1 MSNIFQI
8 TNDDRLE
15 IASLNDGQLLVN
27 VPFPFQASG
36 DLLLI
41 LKNSDGETTQLI
53 LTQDYSV
60 SGEGQPN
67 GGEITLQ
74 VASQDGQ
81 KLYLIGQAVIERIT
95 SIVRDGRFSSA
106 AIDADF
112 DRLTIIL
119 LELARD
125 LSRAV
130 KTDFGQNGLQIEKI
144 PKNHFY
150 KSDGLQ
156 SLVDGGKVDDIAAAQ
171 SHAEKAIGAAQT
183 AENILNDLLSRYIG
197 AFASDSAADAD
208 NPIKSIGTLY
218 FHTDA
223 GVLRA
228 WNGAGWTDPTLVLAD
243 GSVTN
248 EKLAKMPQ
256 NTIKANLNFGTNVPQ
271 NVDLEQLKSALNT
284 PGFGERVIVDTSYAG
299 EIYVVGAGQ
308 AGNLLVNLSD
318 GHVVFDVSNC
328 AEYQT
333 YTMANI
339 SAATCELDPGPTGS
353 FSGYSAGVI
362 EIPAATGLTFARYTA
377 TSFAILGYYEPPS
390 AASDPS
396 NNIYVQAVSASNG
409 KWMVT
414 IRVVIPSSAG
424 EIDIQIPA
432 GFSTDDAVFH
442 GFGAERIGT
451 TGVAIGSMVD
461 MVDQRTPTHFKV
473 YYSGGDGSVTGF
485 FTYANVEKT

>member
-150 KSDGLQ
+150 K
-156 SLVDGGKVDDIAAAQ
+156 
-171 SHAEKAIGAAQT
+171 
-183 AENILNDLLSRYIG
+183 
-197 AFASDSAADAD
+197 
-208 NPIKSIGTLY
+208 
-218 FHTDA
+218 
-223 GVLRA
+223 
-228 WNGAGWTDPTLVLAD
+228 
-243 GSVTN
+243 
-248 EKLAKMPQ
+248 
-256 NTIKANLNFGTNVPQ
+256 
-271 NVDLEQLKSALNT
+271 
-284 PGFGERVIVDTSYAG
+284 
-299 EIYVVGAGQ
+299 
-308 AGNLLVNLSD
+308 
-318 GHVVFDVSNC
+318 
-328 AEYQT
+328 
-333 YTMANI
+333 
-339 SAATCELDPGPTGS
+339 
-353 FSGYSAGVI
+353 
-362 EIPAATGLTFARYTA
+362 
-377 TSFAILGYYEPPS
+377 
-390 AASDPS
+390 
-396 NNIYVQAVSASNG
+396 
-409 KWMVT
+409 
-414 IRVVIPSSAG
+414 
-424 EIDIQIPA
+424 
-432 GFSTDDAVFH
+432 
-442 GFGAERIGT
+442 
-451 TGVAIGSMVD
+451 
-461 MVDQRTPTHFKV
+461 
-473 YYSGGDGSVTGF
+473 
-485 FTYANVEKT
+485 